1 MHPDFITLKQ
11 SRKFQRLKTGMPK
24 VVLWHN
30 VLSPYRVQ
38 LFRKLHDSSVF
49 SFDILVGKTGAS
61 KMYPHWKTN
70 QERTDL
76 SCKVLK
82 SIDMPFGDGFVNPS
96 LLIEFIKGKYS
107 AIIGGGDYEISTYMA
122 FLFSILLRKPF
133 IFWTGAGSIR
143 GSYSMRKRTMLEKAA
158 EPIIRFIDRHSDSII
173 AYGNNTK
180 HNLMKLGVPSN
191 KIFIAP
197 NSIDI
202 GYIERLCEHQDTK
215 KEEIKRILNI
225 EKKKVVLFTGRLMRG
240 KRIDLLI
247 EAFAQLQG
255 IQEDV
260 SLLIIGEGPARKELM
275 QMCDDLGVADV
286 HFLGPMKREDVF
298 SYYMIC
304 DVYVL
309 PSEGG
314 ITLNEAMACGKPVI
328 ATRNAGDVDDLIQRG
343 ANGVI
348 VDEEDPTMLENAIRY
363 ILSNP
368 EKATLMGK
376 ESKRII
382 NGDFTIDNMINA
394 FERALIFAI
403 YKRRADPKNNC
414 GQQRSFAHVA

>member
-1 MHPDFITLKQ
+1 
-11 SRKFQRLKTGMPK
+11 
-24 VVLWHN
+24 
-30 VLSPYRVQ
+30 
-38 LFRKLHDSSVF
+38 
-49 SFDILVGKTGAS
+49 
-61 KMYPHWKTN
+61 MYPHWKTN

-76 SCKVLK
+76 CCKVLK

-122 FLFSILLRKPF
+122 FLFSLLLRKPF

-143 GSYSMRKRTMLEKAA
+143 GSYSMRKRSMLEKAA

-191 KIFIAP
+191 KIFIAS

-202 GYIERLCEHQDTK
+202 DYIERLCEHQDDK

-275 QMCDDLGVADV
+275 KMCDDLGVADV
-286 HFLGPMKREDVF
+286 HFLGPMKRDDVF

-328 ATRNAGDVDDLIQRG
+328 ATRNAGDVDDLIQHG
-343 ANGVI
+343 ANGFI
-348 VDEEDPTMLENAIRY
+348 IDEEDPTMLENAIRY

-368 EKATLMGK
+368 EEATLMGK

-382 NGDFTIDNMINA
+382 KGDFTIDNMINA
-394 FERALIFAI
+394 FERALLFAM
-403 YKRRADPKNNC
+403 YKRCADPKDNC